1 MSKEIL
7 TYENIKLDLN
17 KHFYGKIKNLLVVIL
32 IIPLAN
38 IIFLNLIL
46 LFCNLQGSFKIIFS
60 IIFCSIC
67 LLLVSYDLIKI
78 IVGLISIK
86 NEKFE
91 IKSDWVVNKKEKIY
105 GSRISSP
112 KPYRLIFANNGTYK
126 IPYGQNY
133 HWSNLF
139 AFSDK
144 NIYEHT
150 DINDNF
156 YLISIGTQK
165 NIIAYNKKFFD
176 LISEVK

>member
-1 MSKEIL
+1 MNKELL
-7 TYENIKLDLN
+7 TYENIKLDL
-17 KHFYGKIKNLLVVIL
+17 KKRFSDKIKDLLVVIL

-38 IIFLNLIL
+38 IIILNLVL
-46 LFCNLQGSFKIIFS
+46 LFYHPENSFKIVFS
-60 IIFCSIC
+60 IIFCSFC
-67 LLLVSYDLIKI
+67 FLLISYDLIKI

-91 IKSDWVVNKKEKIY
+91 IKSDWVVNKKEKTY

-139 AFSDK
+139 TFSDK

-165 NIIAYNKKFFD
+165 NIIAYNKNFFEF
-176 LISEVK
+176 IK